1 MFTMT
6 LPWHDCIIHF
16 NAYIEV
22 TTIPTAKSI
31 VQHDVTLC
39 PYTQAGDSAP
49 VAAVSVMQRHTA
61 GSGRA
66 KPANVLVPITVTALT
81 QHLR

>member
-1 MFTMT
+1 MSTMT
-6 LPWHDCIIHF
+6 LPLHDCIIHF
-16 NAYIEV
+16 NAYLVKPDI
-22 TTIPTAKSI
+22 
-31 VQHDVTLC
+31 TLR

-49 VAAVSVMQRHTA
+49 VAAVCAMQRRTA

-66 KPANVLVPITVTALT
+66 KPVNVPLPTTVNVLT

>member
-6 LPWHDCIIHF
+6 LPLHDCIIHF

-22 TTIPTAKSI
+22 TTIPTAISY
-31 VQHDVTLC
+31 VQHDITLH
-39 PYTQAGDSAP
+39 PYTQAGDSVP
-49 VAAVSVMQRHTA
+49 VVAVSVMQRNTA

-66 KPANVLVPITVTALT
+66 KPANVPLPITVTALK

>member
-1 MFTMT
+1 M
-6 LPWHDCIIHF
+6 
-16 NAYIEV
+16 V
-22 TTIPTAKSI
+22 TIVPTAKI
-31 VQHDVTLC
+31 YVQPDITLR

-49 VAAVSVMQRHTA
+49 VVAVSVMQRRTA

-66 KPANVLVPITVTALT
+66 KPVNVPLPTVTALT

>member
-6 LPWHDCIIHF
+6 LPWHDCIIHC
-16 NAYIEV
+16 NAYLEV
-22 TTIPTAKSI
+22 TTIPTAISY
-31 VQHDVTLC
+31 VQHDITLH

-49 VAAVSVMQRHTA
+49 VVAVRVMQRHTA

-66 KPANVLVPITVTALT
+66 KPVNVLLPITVTALT